1 MGITAQELA
10 ERLGAELHGDPGAEI
25 SRIGNLA
32 AAKKD
37 ELSFLSDSKYRED
50 LANTGAGVVIIRKDD
65 LEHCRT
71 TALVMPDPYVEF
83 AKAAQILDTT
93 PLPAEGISDRAVI
106 SPSARLGKGVSVGPG
121 TVIEDGAEIGDS
133 VSIGANCFIGK
144 HASIGSFTKLWSGV
158 SIYHNVRIGS
168 HCLFQSGAV
177 IGSDGFGYANERG
190 EWVKIPQLGSV
201 TIGDRVEIG
210 ANTCVDRGAVDDT
223 VIESNVIIDNLCQIA
238 HNDHIGYG
246 TAMAGAT
253 VVAGS
258 VTIGKYC
265 IIGGRSVFAGH
276 ITVADQVTIAGG
288 TSVAASIRKPG
299 TVWGSATVAHPEKK
313 WRRNAVRF
321 GELDDLFRR
330 VAHLEKLAEEK
341 K

>member
-71 TALVMPDPYVEF
+71 TALVMPDPYVGF

-168 HCLFQSGAV
+168 HCLFQAGAV

-210 ANTCVDRGAVDDT
+210 ANTGVDRGAVDDT

-258 VTIGKYC
+258 VNIGKYC

-276 ITVADQVTIAGG
+276 ISIADQVTIAGG
-288 TSVAASIRKPG
+288 TAVAASIRKSG
-299 TVWGSATVAHPEKK
+299 TVWGSATIAHPEKK

-330 VAHLEKLAEEK
+330 VAHLEKLAEEEK
-341 K
+341 